1 MLRSVNC
8 ALVAIALL
16 LCLHPLV
23 EALPKK
29 LLTDR
34 QGKLYSY
41 FAVSSTASNFT
52 ALLSS
57 NETFPYAFTE
67 EMNKM
72 VAAQLTGDPM
82 LQLVGS
88 VAGSIP
94 TNLTSCKAG
103 LNDSSEFFTSG
114 CVKSLLNIG
123 IPKDC
128 PYVNTLCCVLYWQ
141 VPGTMPSDLPLV
153 DVDPELILWDG
164 QRGVNG
170 YYNNF
175 SKAYLEENSHCDDR
189 SMMPPL
195 TVNLNAG
202 RAVAIDKTGEWRFTR
217 RNTPMLTLLE
227 VEVSATAA
235 SATGSNAINSNAT
248 SLMNSV
254 NLSGKKLLV
263 GKFTLPIPAAVC
275 GALFLIATL
284 VLVLLYFCSYRPLVS
299 EVENMEEKAR
309 VLEWQNQQM
318 VDTFSQKSSESGNMS
333 FTSRTSSMRSEADNN
348 SCRTQ
353 PAAGNVDSAL
363 KPRESSRASSIL
375 SNQHSQRQSIR
386 SNRNSPNTSK
396 QTGQPSTSEQEQQQQ
411 PRLSQH
417 GALQQRTR
425 SDTSLRSGGY
435 QGNDVEQQ
443 SYENPLAQRSSFRR

>member
-1 MLRSVNC
+1 
-8 ALVAIALL
+8 
-16 LCLHPLV
+16 
-23 EALPKK
+23 
-29 LLTDR
+29 
-34 QGKLYSY
+34 
-41 FAVSSTASNFT
+41 
-52 ALLSS
+52 
-57 NETFPYAFTE
+57 
-67 EMNKM
+67 
-72 VAAQLTGDPM
+72 
-82 LQLVGS
+82 
-88 VAGSIP
+88 
-94 TNLTSCKAG
+94 
-103 LNDSSEFFTSG
+103 
-114 CVKSLLNIG
+114 
-123 IPKDC
+123 
-128 PYVNTLCCVLYWQ
+128 
-141 VPGTMPSDLPLV
+141 MPSDLPLV

-189 SMMPPL
+189 SMTPPL